1 MKTGERFWQ
10 LLCMVMLILVA
21 YGLAELYDVNVA
33 QQKQLE
39 SQIQLLDRQESLLRN
54 NRWPEN
60 LIAVQKVQK
69 AWVSFLPTEK
79 SPTFAKARLLSDIR
93 DLAKDAGIPN
103 LVVSATD
110 AEGGDK
116 ADLPEYGARP
126 TYQSNGDKNKL
137 DVLPLGVQVIKLTV
151 TGRFDPLAFTKLLH
165 SMEEVQRFIIVER
178 VIVRGAQ
185 MEIGIRCYWRVGT
198 TLFKDKAEGQSVS

>member
-10 LLCMVMLILVA
+10 LLGMVMLILVA
-21 YGLAELYDVNVA
+21 YGLVELYDVNMA

-39 SQIQLLDRQESLLRN
+39 SQSQLLERQERLLKN
-54 NRWPEN
+54 NHWPEN

-116 ADLPEYGARP
+116 VDSSASGEKF
-126 TYQSNGDKNKL
+126 TYQSSGDKNKL
-137 DVLPLGVQVIKLTV
+137 DVLPSGVQVIKLTV

-165 SMEEVQRFIIVER
+165 SMEDAQRFIIVER
-178 VIVRGAQ
+178 AIVRGAQ

-198 TLFKDKAEGQSVS
+198 TLTKDKAEGQSVS